1 MNRELIVSSITSL
14 LQCIFIIFSLYNV
27 SVICNASEKF
37 MNLITE
43 KNDKEISMISNGKN
57 NRVGLKKRM
66 IRSKGGAEMVP
77 ALYYEKIFAANRN
90 MHQSGGENKAV
101 ADSLRK
107 SIKQQEEFN
116 QLLKE
121 LLNRGIK

>member
-27 SVICNASEKF
+27 SVTEKF
-37 MNLITE
+37 MDLITE

-57 NRVGLKKRM
+57 NRLGLNKRM
-66 IRSKGGAEMVP
+66 IRSKGGSEMVP

-90 MHQSGGENKAV
+90 MHKSGGENKAV

-121 LLNRGIK
+121 LLNRDIK